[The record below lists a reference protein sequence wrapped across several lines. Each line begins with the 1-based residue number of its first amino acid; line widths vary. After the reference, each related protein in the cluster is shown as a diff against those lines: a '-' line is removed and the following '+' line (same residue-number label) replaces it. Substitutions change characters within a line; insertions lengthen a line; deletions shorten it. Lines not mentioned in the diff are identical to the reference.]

1 MKRCHLFIIL
11 VTVLFV
17 VPAVAKSKPAGAP
30 KAEFRAL
37 WVDGFHAG
45 IRTPEEAAIL
55 VADAKRANF
64 NVLIVQ
70 VRRRGDSFYTQSLEP
85 PVDEPPYDPGF
96 DALAYVIQLAHAQG
110 LEVHAWVNA
119 MPVWRVA
126 PPPRDPR
133 HVFNQHGPEQS
144 GEANWLTASPSG
156 ETKFPVGY
164 FLDAG
169 HPAAADHVAQVCL
182 NLVKNYKLDGIH
194 LDYIRYPETEERSDR
209 GAPVGYNAVSLERF
223 RRATHRTDTPAPGDA
238 QWIAWRRQQITNL
251 VRRIYLE
258 AKAVNPRIR
267 VSAAVIPWG
276 KPPAKENDFAE
287 VAPMQRVFQDWHGWL
302 KDGYL
307 DLAIP
312 MNYAREDDPKVRD
325 WFNGWI
331 RWEKRHQHR
340 GNIVVGIGA
349 YLNEPKNTLAQIER
363 VRRAEHGKFVEG
375 VSFFSYYGL
384 AKRAPAAAAAPPAP
398 SAVSDASTPTL
409 IPAAI
414 PVAGATP
421 APAPGANA
429 APVAAPVASAPAV
442 PPVIVPPTP
451 SPVIG
456 FFTESGVFAQAVPV
470 PKPDWLEHP
479 REGWVAGTVRAGG
492 AAADGAT
499 VELRRKG
506 LFHRTQ
512 RAQTDGNGF
521 FGFSNLKP
529 GHYRVRSG
537 QGRAIEIE
545 VAAGQVTRIEMP

>member
-1 MKRCHLFIIL
+1 MKRQLVAVVVLGLFAL
-11 VTVLFV
+11 PVL
-17 VPAVAKSKPAGAP
+17 AQKAAAP
-30 KAEFRAL
+30 QPEFRAL

-96 DALAYVIQLAHAQG
+96 DALAYVIQLAHEQG
-110 LEVHAWVNA
+110 IEVHAWVNA
-119 MPVWRVA
+119 MPLWRVA

-133 HVFNQHGPEQS
+133 HVFNLHGPDQT

-156 ETKFPVGY
+156 EMKFPVGY

-169 HPAAADHVAQVCL
+169 HPAAAGHVAQVCL
-182 NLVKNYKLDGIH
+182 NLVKKYKVDGIH
-194 LDYIRYPETEERSDR
+194 LDYIRYPETDERSDR
-209 GAPVGYNAVSLERF
+209 GAPVGYNGVALERF
-223 RRATHRTDTPAPGDA
+223 RRATHRADTPAPGDP
-238 QWIAWRRQQITNL
+238 QWIAWRRQQITDL

-258 AKAVNPRIR
+258 SKEVNPRIR

-302 KDGYL
+302 KDGIL

-312 MNYAREDDPKVRD
+312 MNYARENDPKVRD

-331 RWEKRHQHR
+331 RWEKQHQHR

-363 VRRAEHGKFVEG
+363 VRRAERGKRVDG
-375 VSFFSYYGL
+375 VSFFSYAGL
-384 AKRAPAAAAAPPAP
+384 AKRPPAPPAPESLAAPAVVIPAAAAAPPA
-398 SAVSDASTPTL
+398 
-409 IPAAI
+409 
-414 PVAGATP
+414 
-421 APAPGANA
+421 
-429 APVAAPVASAPAV
+429 APVAATGAAPVPAAVVAP
-442 PPVIVPPTP
+442 PLP

-456 FFTESGVFAQAVPV
+456 FFTESGIFGQPVPV
-470 PKPDWLEHP
+470 PKPDWLENP
-479 REGWVAGTVRAGG
+479 KTGWVAGTVRAEG
-492 AAADGAT
+492 AAADGVS

-512 RAQTDGNGF
+512 RTQADGNGF

-529 GHYRVRSG
+529 GHYRLRSAQRG
-537 QGRAIEIE
+537 TVEVEI
-545 VAAGQVTRIEMP
+545 AAGRVTRVELR